1 MIFLSTAPSFWYSLD
16 SSYDHE
22 FHLSRQLGMSPQ
34 AYEYLLVAAGLGINN
49 KRLGFAIIKKQWQ
62 VFIGGHRFSGSNGNG
77 TDLVFEIDC
86 KTIDLNSFILGVSAE
101 K

>member
-1 MIFLSTAPSFWYSLD
+1 MSSGGYDGPILDTLAAHMIYLCTASSFWCSID

-49 KRLGFAIIKKQWQ
+49 KSWENIVRY
-62 VFIGGHRFSGSNGNG
+62 
-77 TDLVFEIDC
+77 
-86 KTIDLNSFILGVSAE
+86 
-101 K
+101 